1 MTKLDW
7 DFFGA
12 YIFALIVLG
21 GLIAAG
27 IAYGLPNGRRS
38 RYAYDPATE
47 WHWRAPVSLSSAS
60 K

>member
-27 IAYGLPNGRRS
+27 IAYGLPILPQNGIGERPCPYRL
-38 RYAYDPATE
+38 
-47 WHWRAPVSLSSAS
+47 RAIKL
-60 K
+60 